1 MKLILG
7 LGNPGKRFEHTRHN
21 IGFDCLDYYLF
32 LNNGKF
38 KEKSKFLGMICE
50 TPEAIFL
57 KPLTF
62 MNLSGLSV
70 KKVIKHYKIAI
81 EDIIIFYDDLDLD
94 LGRIRLRE
102 RGSSGGHNGLKSI
115 FAELGTQ
122 EIKRCKVGI
131 GKNLGTV
138 DHVLGRFTKK
148 ELTLIEPAIKITVEI
163 ISDFIA
169 GNSFADLMNTYNKKN

>member
-21 IGFDCLDYYLF
+21 IGFDCLDYYLL

-38 KEKSKFLGMICE
+38 TEKKKFLGMLYE
-50 TPEAIFL
+50 TQEAIFL
-57 KPLTF
+57 KPMTF
-62 MNLSGLSV
+62 MNLSGQSV
-70 KKVIKHYKIAI
+70 KKVIKHYKIAS
-81 EDIIIFYDDLDLD
+81 EDIIVFYDDLDLD

-102 RGSSGGHNGLKSI
+102 RGSSGGHNGLKSL

-131 GKNLGTV
+131 GKSSGTI
-138 DHVLGRFTKK
+138 DHVLGHFTKK
-148 ELTLIEPAIKITVEI
+148 ELTFIEPAIKTTTEI
-163 ISDFIA
+163 ISGFIA
-169 GNSFADLMNTYNKKN
+169 GNNFADLMNTYNKKS